1 MFTLPFTFYERI
13 RSDGIPPGFESQSTI
28 ICEDQLSALMMS
40 DFDDEII
47 DKVSDDSDVVKIRHG
62 QPDTSC
68 GWVLFIHEVFGRK
81 CNGLADKH

>member
-1 MFTLPFTFYERI
+1 
-13 RSDGIPPGFESQSTI
+13 
-28 ICEDQLSALMMS
+28 MMS

-81 CNGLADKH
+81 CNGLAEKH